1 MRVVFAGPS
10 LIGYP
15 KRLSSTGEIRFA
27 PPAALGDV
35 AKAVVAGAD
44 VIGLIDGV
52 FETTAAVWHKEIL
65 YALSQGVQV
74 LGAASMGALRAAEC
88 APFGMIGVG
97 AIFSAYA
104 DGRLVDDDAVAQLHG
119 PAELDYVALTEPLVN
134 IEATID
140 DLTEHGLL
148 AAGEAAAIRQAARTT
163 FFKERT
169 FDAIVAKV
177 AWLPSVRRGA
187 IRQLLEIWKHDL
199 KRQDA
204 EALVRRIANT
214 ADRRAAAPATWHFA
228 ATQIWD
234 RLLDQ
239 WKAEVAAT
247 LRTAA

>member
-10 LIGYP
+10 LIGCP
-15 KRLSSTGEIRFA
+15 KRGEIRFA

-35 AKAVVAGAD
+35 AKAVIAGAN

-52 FETTAAVWHKEIL
+52 FESVAAVWHKEIL

-97 AIFSAYA
+97 GIFSAYA

-119 PAELDYVALTEPLVN
+119 PAELDYIALTEPLVN

-140 DLTEHGLL
+140 DLSEGGLL
-148 AAGEAAAIRQAARTT
+148 AAGEAAAIRQAARAT

-169 FDAIVAKV
+169 FDEIVAKV
-177 AWLPSVRRGA
+177 AWLPAVRRRA
-187 IRQLLEIWKHDL
+187 IRQLLETWKHDL

-204 EALVRRIANT
+204 EELVRRVAET
-214 ADRRAAAPATWHFA
+214 ADCRGALPTTWHFQ

-239 WKAEVAAT
+239 WTAEVRGAV
-247 LRTAA
+247 RTAA